1 MILPPCLLIT
11 SKVETCWWCC
21 EVLSRRSSFHRT
33 VLLKCHYLALWRCLF
48 LLKNAVLTGNL
59 CHVWY
64 LPRRLKLSLRK
75 LWMFFHHI
83 SSSAKASLAEATFSV
98 VEGRTR
104 SCVYVCVYLR
114 PFTVKVS
121 SVWISWNAREQIND
135 VLLKMLLSSPKPLHR
150 YFRMKHQAFLST
162 LFILFT
168 HYKPR
173 LS

>member
-21 EVLSRRSSFHRT
+21 GVLSRRSSFHHT
-33 VLLKCHYLALWRCLF
+33 VLSTCHYLALWRCPF

-83 SSSAKASLAEATFSV
+83 SFSAKASTAEATFSV

-121 SVWISWNAREQIND
+121 SVWISWNANYANYANLEWSTMFCW
-135 VLLKMLLSSPKPLHR
+135 KCFFPPPSPFIATLEWSTKP
-150 YFRMKHQAFLST
+150 F
-162 LFILFT
+162 
-168 HYKPR
+168 
-173 LS
+173 

>member
-33 VLLKCHYLALWRCLF
+33 VLLKCHYLALWRCPF

-83 SSSAKASLAEATFSV
+83 SSLAKASLAEATFSV

-104 SCVYVCVYLR
+104 SCVYVCVCIYVHSPWRFHLSGLVGMPENR
-114 PFTVKVS
+114 STMFCWRCFFPPPSPFIATLEWS
-121 SVWISWNAREQIND
+121 T
-135 VLLKMLLSSPKPLHR
+135 KP
-150 YFRMKHQAFLST
+150 F
-162 LFILFT
+162 
-168 HYKPR
+168 
-173 LS
+173 